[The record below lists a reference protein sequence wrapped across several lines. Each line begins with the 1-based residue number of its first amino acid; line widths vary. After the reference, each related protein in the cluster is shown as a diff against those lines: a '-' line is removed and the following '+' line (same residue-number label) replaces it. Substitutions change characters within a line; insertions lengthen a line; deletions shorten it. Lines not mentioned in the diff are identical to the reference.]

1 MRISI
6 GPVRADINAEARLEH
21 GAPMRLRSD
30 EPRLLA
36 HRKIRQSPF
45 AGGGESEAAEELVE
59 FVGGVEVGFEFA
71 GGAAFAQVVEAA
83 REKIK
88 SGGEDFLISENDVA
102 PGGIGASGEAKRIA
116 EARTREG
123 DGEAVFVQAIVQERG
138 ERDGG
143 ELRKMRGQ
151 ADGVVVLRGA
161 EPERARADF
170 FENFHEGGDAGV
182 LLSKRGTDERVGVA
196 AEEISVGVRD
206 AGEFP
211 AGHGVTAQEA
221 GPVFARKKRSGGL
234 GDADLGAAG
243 VGDERVRR
251 RIAGD
256 FLKMI
261 KGRGDGKPDVN
272 QIGALQSG
280 REAVRK
286 GFVEGAASLRFT
298 NDIGAVPARD
308 VYLCGV
314 FAKSEGERAADEAG
328 AEDGDAGDEMG
339 GHGWGEVES

>member
-1 MRISI
+1 
-6 GPVRADINAEARLEH
+6 
-21 GAPMRLRSD
+21 MRL
-30 EPRLLA
+30 
-36 HRKIRQSPF
+36 SPTRW
-45 AGGGESEAAEELVE
+45 APLQAAEKFVE

-71 GGAAFAQVVEAA
+71 GGEAFAQVVEAA
-83 REKIK
+83 GEKIE
-88 SGGEDFLISENDVA
+88 SGGEDFLIGEDDVA

-116 EARTREG
+116 EAGASEG
-123 DGEAVFVQAIVQERG
+123 DGEAVFVQAIVEERG

-143 ELRKMRGQ
+143 ELRKMGGQ
-151 ADGVVVLRGA
+151 ADSVVVLRST
-161 EPERARADF
+161 EPERARANF

-182 LLSKRGTDERVGVA
+182 LLSGRGTDERVGIA
-196 AEEISVGVRD
+196 TEEIGIGVRD

-221 GPVFARKKRSGGL
+221 GPVFAGKKRSSGL
-234 GDADLGAAG
+234 RHADLGAAG

-251 RIAGD
+251 GVAGD
-256 FLKMI
+256 FPKMI
-261 KGRGDGKPDVN
+261 ERRGDGKPDVN

-286 GFVEGAASLRFT
+286 GFVEGAASLGFT
-298 NDIGAVPARD
+298 NDIGAVPAGD

-328 AEDGDAGDEMG
+328 AEDTDAGDEMG
-339 GHGWGEVES
+339 GHD

>member
-71 GGAAFAQVVEAA
+71 GGEAFAQVIEAA
-83 REKIK
+83 GEKIE
-88 SGGEDFLISENDVA
+88 SGGEDFLIGENDVA

-123 DGEAVFVQAIVQERG
+123 DGEAVFVQAIVEKRG

-143 ELRKMRGQ
+143 KLRKMRGQ
-151 ADGVVVLRGA
+151 ADGVVVLRSA
-161 EPERARADF
+161 EPERVRADF
-170 FENFHEGGDAGV
+170 FKDFHEGGDAGV
-182 LLSKRGTDERVGVA
+182 LLSGRGTDERGGVA
-196 AEEISVGVRD
+196 AEEIGVGVRD
-206 AGEFP
+206 AGELP
-211 AGHGVTAQEA
+211 AGHGMTTQEA
-221 GPVFARKKRSGGL
+221 GSVFARKKRSGRMGGAGL
-234 GDADLGAAG
+234 GGGG

-251 RIAGD
+251 RVARD

-261 KGRGDGKPDVN
+261 ERRGDGKPDVN

-280 REAVRK
+280 RKAVRK
-286 GFVEGAASLRFT
+286 SFVDGAASLGFT
-298 NDIGAVPARD
+298 NDIGAVPAGD

-328 AEDGDAGDEMG
+328 AEDGDAGDEVG